1 MSIANILS
9 MAGGLGLFLF
19 GIRTMGDG
27 LENAAGAKLKRML
40 EVLTG
45 NRFLAVLVGFVVTA
59 IIQSSTATTVMVVG
73 FVNAGM
79 MTLAQ
84 AVGVIMGANIGTTV
98 TSLLIALNFSS
109 VAAAS
114 VLVGVILMLASKKT
128 LVKNLGSIFTGFGL
142 LFLGIDLMSDSM
154 APLRESAGFMNFIVA
169 VSDSPLRPLFGILLG
184 IVMTAVLQSSSA
196 SVGVLQTLAM
206 QGLVPL
212 KFSVFVLFG
221 QNIGTCLT
229 ALFSTVGAKKNSK
242 RAAVIHLLF
251 NLLGTGMFILIA
263 LLTPYIEWIEK
274 ISSDPMAQIAI
285 SHIVFNVVS
294 TIVLFPFAKLLVKLS
309 CLIVPGKDDS
319 ESEMHCRF
327 IDDRLLNTPPFAVMQ
342 VGKEVA
348 RMAKL
353 ARDNFETSAYALIN
367 RSDKD
372 LDKVMEKE
380 EVINY
385 LNHHI
390 TSYLVKLNALDITD
404 SDSDYIARVFHAIND
419 IERVGDHATNLAEA
433 AERNIGDGLT
443 FSDAARDEL
452 NQLCGSV
459 ITLLDR
465 SIEAFDRQSLGD
477 GEAKEL
483 SDLEEHI
490 DDLTLTCQ
498 DAHIFRLNRN
508 ECNTEAGMLYLNTIT
523 DFERVGDH
531 AINIAFLA
539 RSNNFKNT
547 LAFCRGMMYNI
558 NRTFV
563 RTKIQHS
570 ERTEQYGRQTE
581 SA

>member
-1 MSIANILS
+1 MSVANILS

-79 MTLAQ
+79 MSLAQ

-109 VAAAS
+109 VAAAA

-128 LVKNLGSIFTGFGL
+128 VVKNLGAIFTGFGL
-142 LFLGIDLMSDSM
+142 LFLGIDMMSDSM
-154 APLRESAGFMNFIVA
+154 APLRDSAGFMNFIVT
-169 VSDSPLRPLFGILLG
+169 VSESPLRPLFGIILG

-251 NLLGTGMFILIA
+251 NLIGTGIFILIA
-263 LLTPYIEWIEK
+263 LLTPYVEWIEK
-274 ISSDPMAQIAI
+274 LSPDPMAQIAI
-285 SHIVFNVVS
+285 SHIVFNIVS
-294 TIVLFPFAKLLVKLS
+294 TVVMFPFAKVLVKLS
-309 CLIVPGKDDS
+309 CLLVPGKDDS
-319 ESEMHCRF
+319 ESEMHCKF

-342 VGKEVA
+342 VSKEVA

-353 ARDNFETSAYALIN
+353 ARDNFETSAHARIN

-372 LDKVMEKE
+372 LDKVMENE
-380 EVINY
+380 EIINY

-419 IERVGDHATNLAEA
+419 IERVGDHAINLAEA
-433 AERNIGDGLT
+433 AQHNIGEGLK
-443 FSDAARDEL
+443 FSDPAREEL

-459 ITLLDR
+459 VTLLER
-465 SIEAFDRQSLGD
+465 SMAAFDNQSLSD
-477 GEAKEL
+477 NEAKEL

-490 DDLTLTCQ
+490 DDLTLECQ
-498 DAHIFRLNRN
+498 DSHIFRLNRK
-508 ECNTEAGMLYLNTIT
+508 ECNTEAGILYLNTIT

-539 RSNNFKNT
+539 RSK
-547 LAFCRGMMYNI
+547 
-558 NRTFV
+558 
-563 RTKIQHS
+563 
-570 ERTEQYGRQTE
+570 
-581 SA
+581 

>member
-1 MSIANILS
+1 MSVANILS

-79 MTLAQ
+79 MSLAQ

-109 VAAAS
+109 VAAAA

-128 LVKNLGSIFTGFGL
+128 VVKNLGAIFTGFGL
-142 LFLGIDLMSDSM
+142 LFLGIDMMSDSM
-154 APLRESAGFMNFIVA
+154 APLRDSAGFMNFIVT
-169 VSDSPLRPLFGILLG
+169 VSESPLRPLFGIILG

-251 NLLGTGMFILIA
+251 NLIGTGIFILIA
-263 LLTPYIEWIEK
+263 LLTPYVEWIEK
-274 ISSDPMAQIAI
+274 LSPDPMAQIAI
-285 SHIVFNVVS
+285 SHIVFNIVS
-294 TIVLFPFAKLLVKLS
+294 TVVMFPFAKALVKLS
-309 CLIVPGKDDS
+309 CLLVPGKDDS
-319 ESEMHCRF
+319 ESEMHCKF

-342 VGKEVA
+342 VSKEVA

-353 ARDNFETSAYALIN
+353 ARDNFETSAHALIN
-367 RSDKD
+367 RSNKD
-372 LDKVMEKE
+372 LDKVMENE
-380 EVINY
+380 EIINY

-419 IERVGDHATNLAEA
+419 IERVGDHAINLAEA
-433 AERNIGDGLT
+433 AQHNIGEGLK
-443 FSDAARDEL
+443 FSDPAREEL

-459 ITLLDR
+459 VTLLER
-465 SIEAFDRQSLGD
+465 SMAAFDNQSLSD
-477 GEAKEL
+477 NEAKEL

-490 DDLTLTCQ
+490 DDLTLECQ
-498 DAHIFRLNRN
+498 DSHIFRLNRK

-539 RSNNFKNT
+539 RSK
-547 LAFCRGMMYNI
+547 
-558 NRTFV
+558 
-563 RTKIQHS
+563 
-570 ERTEQYGRQTE
+570 
-581 SA
+581 

>member
-1 MSIANILS
+1 MSVANILS

-79 MTLAQ
+79 MSIAQ

-109 VAAAS
+109 VAAAA

-128 LVKNLGSIFTGFGL
+128 VVKNLGAIFTGFGL
-142 LFLGIDLMSDSM
+142 LFLGIDMMSDSM
-154 APLRESAGFMNFIVA
+154 APLRESVGFMNFIVT
-169 VSDSPLRPLFGILLG
+169 VSESPLRPLFGIILG

-206 QGLVPL
+206 QGLMPL

-251 NLLGTGMFILIA
+251 NLIGTGIFILIA
-263 LLTPYIEWIEK
+263 LLTPYVEWIEK
-274 ISSDPMAQIAI
+274 LSPDPMAQIAI
-285 SHIVFNVVS
+285 SHIVFNIVS
-294 TIVLFPFAKLLVKLS
+294 TVIMFPFANVLVKLS
-309 CLIVPGKDDS
+309 CLLVPGKDDS
-319 ESEMHCRF
+319 ESEMHCKF

-353 ARDNFETSAYALIN
+353 ARDNFETSAHALIN

-372 LDKVMEKE
+372 LDKVMENE
-380 EVINY
+380 EIINY

-419 IERVGDHATNLAEA
+419 IERVGDHAINLAEA
-433 AERNIGDGLT
+433 AQHNIGEGLK
-443 FSDAARDEL
+443 FSDPAREEL

-459 ITLLDR
+459 VTLLER
-465 SIEAFDRQSLGD
+465 SMAAFDNQSLSD
-477 GEAKEL
+477 DEAKEL

-490 DDLTLTCQ
+490 DDLTLECQ
-498 DAHIFRLNRN
+498 DSHIFRLNRK
-508 ECNTEAGMLYLNTIT
+508 ECNTKAGMLYLNTIT

-539 RSNNFKNT
+539 RSK
-547 LAFCRGMMYNI
+547 
-558 NRTFV
+558 
-563 RTKIQHS
+563 
-570 ERTEQYGRQTE
+570 
-581 SA
+581 

>member
-372 LDKVMEKE
+372 LNKVMEKE

-459 ITLLDR
+459 INLLDR
-465 SIEAFDRQSLGD
+465 SIEAFNNQSLGD

-539 RSNNFKNT
+539 RSK
-547 LAFCRGMMYNI
+547 
-558 NRTFV
+558 
-563 RTKIQHS
+563 
-570 ERTEQYGRQTE
+570 
-581 SA
+581 

>member
-1 MSIANILS
+1 MSVANILS

-79 MTLAQ
+79 MSLAQ

-109 VAAAS
+109 VAAAA

-128 LVKNLGSIFTGFGL
+128 VVKNLGAIFTGFGL
-142 LFLGIDLMSDSM
+142 LFLGIDMMSDSM
-154 APLRESAGFMNFIVA
+154 APLRDSAGFMNFIVT
-169 VSDSPLRPLFGILLG
+169 VSESPLRPLFGIILG

-251 NLLGTGMFILIA
+251 NVIGTGIFILIA
-263 LLTPYIEWIEK
+263 LLTPYVEWIEK
-274 ISSDPMAQIAI
+274 LSPDPMAQIAI
-285 SHIVFNVVS
+285 SHIVFNIVS
-294 TIVLFPFAKLLVKLS
+294 TVVMFPFAKVLVKLS
-309 CLIVPGKDDS
+309 CLLVPGKDDS
-319 ESEMHCRF
+319 ESEMHCKF

-342 VGKEVA
+342 VSKEVA

-353 ARDNFETSAYALIN
+353 ARDNFETSAHALIN

-372 LDKVMEKE
+372 LDKVMENE
-380 EVINY
+380 EIINY

-419 IERVGDHATNLAEA
+419 IERVGDHAINLAEA
-433 AERNIGDGLT
+433 AQHNIGEGLK
-443 FSDAARDEL
+443 FSDPAREEL
-452 NQLCGSV
+452 NQLCDSV
-459 ITLLDR
+459 VTLLER
-465 SIEAFDRQSLGD
+465 SMAAFDNQSLSD
-477 GEAKEL
+477 NEAKEL

-490 DDLTLTCQ
+490 DDLTLECQ
-498 DAHIFRLNRN
+498 DSHIFRLNRK

-539 RSNNFKNT
+539 RSK
-547 LAFCRGMMYNI
+547 
-558 NRTFV
+558 
-563 RTKIQHS
+563 
-570 ERTEQYGRQTE
+570 
-581 SA
+581 

>member
-1 MSIANILS
+1 MSVANILS

-79 MTLAQ
+79 MSLAQ

-109 VAAAS
+109 VAAAA

-128 LVKNLGSIFTGFGL
+128 VVKNLGAIFTGFGL
-142 LFLGIDLMSDSM
+142 LFLGIDMMSDSM
-154 APLRESAGFMNFIVA
+154 APLRDSAGFMNFIVT
-169 VSDSPLRPLFGILLG
+169 VSESPLRPLFGIILG

-251 NLLGTGMFILIA
+251 NLIGTGIFILIA
-263 LLTPYIEWIEK
+263 LLTPYVEWIEK
-274 ISSDPMAQIAI
+274 LSPDPMAQIAI
-285 SHIVFNVVS
+285 SHIVFNIVS
-294 TIVLFPFAKLLVKLS
+294 TVIMFPFAKVLVKLS
-309 CLIVPGKDDS
+309 CLLVPGKDDS
-319 ESEMHCRF
+319 ESEMHCKF

-342 VGKEVA
+342 VSKEVA

-353 ARDNFETSAYALIN
+353 ARDNFETSAHALIN

-372 LDKVMEKE
+372 LDKVMENE
-380 EVINY
+380 EIINY

-419 IERVGDHATNLAEA
+419 IERVGDHAINLAEA
-433 AERNIGDGLT
+433 AQHNIGEGLK
-443 FSDAARDEL
+443 FSDPAREEL

-459 ITLLDR
+459 VTLLER
-465 SIEAFDRQSLGD
+465 SMAAFDNQSLSD
-477 GEAKEL
+477 DEAKEL

-490 DDLTLTCQ
+490 DDLTLECQ
-498 DAHIFRLNRN
+498 DSHIFRLNRK

-539 RSNNFKNT
+539 RSK
-547 LAFCRGMMYNI
+547 
-558 NRTFV
+558 
-563 RTKIQHS
+563 
-570 ERTEQYGRQTE
+570 
-581 SA
+581 

>member
-1 MSIANILS
+1 MSVANILS

-79 MTLAQ
+79 MSLAQ

-109 VAAAS
+109 VAAAA

-128 LVKNLGSIFTGFGL
+128 VVKNLGAIFTGFGL
-142 LFLGIDLMSDSM
+142 LFLGIDMMSDSM
-154 APLRESAGFMNFIVA
+154 APLRESAGFMNFIVT
-169 VSDSPLRPLFGILLG
+169 VSESPLRPLFGIILG

-251 NLLGTGMFILIA
+251 NLIGTGIFILIA
-263 LLTPYIEWIEK
+263 LLAPYVEWIEK
-274 ISSDPMAQIAI
+274 LSPDPMAQIAI
-285 SHIVFNVVS
+285 SHIVFNIVS
-294 TIVLFPFAKLLVKLS
+294 TVIMFPFANVLVKLS
-309 CLIVPGKDDS
+309 CLLVPGKDDS
-319 ESEMHCRF
+319 ESEMHCKF

-342 VGKEVA
+342 VSKEVA

-353 ARDNFETSAYALIN
+353 ARDNFETSAHALIN

-372 LDKVMEKE
+372 LDKVMENE

-419 IERVGDHATNLAEA
+419 IERVGDHAINLAEA
-433 AERNIGDGLT
+433 AQHNIGEGLK
-443 FSDAARDEL
+443 FSDPAREEL

-459 ITLLDR
+459 VTLLER
-465 SIEAFDRQSLGD
+465 SMAAFDNQSLSD
-477 GEAKEL
+477 NEAKEL

-490 DDLTLTCQ
+490 DDLTLECQ
-498 DAHIFRLNRN
+498 DSHIFRLNRK
-508 ECNTEAGMLYLNTIT
+508 ECNTEAGMLYLYTIT

-539 RSNNFKNT
+539 RSK
-547 LAFCRGMMYNI
+547 
-558 NRTFV
+558 
-563 RTKIQHS
+563 
-570 ERTEQYGRQTE
+570 
-581 SA
+581 

>member
-1 MSIANILS
+1 MSVANILS

-79 MTLAQ
+79 MSLAQ

-114 VLVGVILMLASKKT
+114 ALVGVILMLASKKT
-128 LVKNLGSIFTGFGL
+128 VVKNLGAIFTGFGL
-142 LFLGIDLMSDSM
+142 LFLGIDMMSDSM
-154 APLRESAGFMNFIVA
+154 APLRESAGFMNFIVT
-169 VSDSPLRPLFGILLG
+169 VSESPLRPLFGIILG

-251 NLLGTGMFILIA
+251 NLIGTGIFIIIA
-263 LLTPYIEWIEK
+263 LLTPYVEWIEK
-274 ISSDPMAQIAI
+274 LSPDPMAQIAI
-285 SHIVFNVVS
+285 SHIVFNIVS
-294 TIVLFPFAKLLVKLS
+294 TVIMFPFAKVLVKLS
-309 CLIVPGKDDS
+309 CLLVPGKDDS
-319 ESEMHCRF
+319 ESEMHCKF

-342 VGKEVA
+342 VSKEVA

-353 ARDNFETSAYALIN
+353 ARDNFETSAHALIN

-372 LDKVMEKE
+372 LDKVMENE
-380 EVINY
+380 EIINY

-419 IERVGDHATNLAEA
+419 IERVGDHAINLAEA
-433 AERNIGDGLT
+433 AQHNIGEGLK
-443 FSDAARDEL
+443 FSDPAREEL

-459 ITLLDR
+459 VTLLER
-465 SIEAFDRQSLGD
+465 SMAAFDNQSLSD
-477 GEAKEL
+477 NEAKEL

-490 DDLTLTCQ
+490 DDLTLECQ
-498 DAHIFRLNRN
+498 DSHIFRLNRK

-539 RSNNFKNT
+539 RSK
-547 LAFCRGMMYNI
+547 
-558 NRTFV
+558 
-563 RTKIQHS
+563 
-570 ERTEQYGRQTE
+570 
-581 SA
+581 

>member
-1 MSIANILS
+1 MSVANILS

-79 MTLAQ
+79 MSLAQ

-128 LVKNLGSIFTGFGL
+128 VVKNLGAIFTGFGL
-142 LFLGIDLMSDSM
+142 LFLGIDMMSDSM
-154 APLRESAGFMNFIVA
+154 APLRESAGFMNFIVT
-169 VSDSPLRPLFGILLG
+169 VSESPLRPLFGILLG

-251 NLLGTGMFILIA
+251 NLIGTGIFIIIA
-263 LLTPYIEWIEK
+263 LLTPYVEWIEK
-274 ISSDPMAQIAI
+274 LSPDPMAQIAI

-294 TIVLFPFAKLLVKLS
+294 TVVMFPFAKLLVKLS
-309 CLIVPGKDDS
+309 CLLVPGKDDS
-319 ESEMHCRF
+319 ESEMHCKF

-342 VGKEVA
+342 VSKEVA

-353 ARDNFETSAYALIN
+353 ARDNFETSARALIN
-367 RSDKD
+367 RTDKD
-372 LDKVMEKE
+372 LDKVMENE

-404 SDSDYIARVFHAIND
+404 GDSDYIARVFHAIND
-419 IERVGDHATNLAEA
+419 IERVGDHAINLAEA
-433 AERNIGDGLT
+433 AQHNIGDGLK
-443 FSDAARDEL
+443 FSDPARDEL
-452 NQLCGSV
+452 NQLCDSV
-459 ITLLDR
+459 VSLLER
-465 SIEAFDRQSLGD
+465 SMAAFDNQSLSD

-490 DDLTLTCQ
+490 DDLTIECQ
-498 DAHIFRLNRN
+498 DSHIFRLNRK

-539 RSNNFKNT
+539 RSK
-547 LAFCRGMMYNI
+547 
-558 NRTFV
+558 
-563 RTKIQHS
+563 
-570 ERTEQYGRQTE
+570 
-581 SA
+581 

>member
-294 TIVLFPFAKLLVKLS
+294 TVILFPFAKLLVKLS

-459 ITLLDR
+459 INLLDR
-465 SIEAFDRQSLGD
+465 SIEAFNNQLLGD

-539 RSNNFKNT
+539 RSK
-547 LAFCRGMMYNI
+547 
-558 NRTFV
+558 
-563 RTKIQHS
+563 
-570 ERTEQYGRQTE
+570 
-581 SA
+581 

>member
-1 MSIANILS
+1 MSVANILS

-27 LENAAGAKLKRML
+27 LENAAGAKLKKML

-79 MTLAQ
+79 MSLAQ

-109 VAAAS
+109 VAAAA

-128 LVKNLGSIFTGFGL
+128 VVKNLGAIFTGFGL
-142 LFLGIDLMSDSM
+142 LFLGIDMMSDSM
-154 APLRESAGFMNFIVA
+154 APLRDSAGFMNFIVT
-169 VSDSPLRPLFGILLG
+169 VSESPLRPLFGIILG

-251 NLLGTGMFILIA
+251 NVIGTGIFILIA
-263 LLTPYIEWIEK
+263 LLTPYVEWIEK
-274 ISSDPMAQIAI
+274 LSPDPMAQIAI
-285 SHIVFNVVS
+285 SHIVFNIVS
-294 TIVLFPFAKLLVKLS
+294 TVVMFPFAKVLVKLS
-309 CLIVPGKDDS
+309 CLLVPGKDDS
-319 ESEMHCRF
+319 ESEMHCKF

-342 VGKEVA
+342 VSKEVA

-353 ARDNFETSAYALIN
+353 ARDNFETSAHALIN

-372 LDKVMEKE
+372 LDKVMENE
-380 EVINY
+380 EIINY

-419 IERVGDHATNLAEA
+419 IERVGDHAINLAEA
-433 AERNIGDGLT
+433 AQHNIGEGLK
-443 FSDAARDEL
+443 FSDPAREEL

-459 ITLLDR
+459 VTLLER
-465 SIEAFDRQSLGD
+465 SMAAFDNQSLSD
-477 GEAKEL
+477 NEAKEL

-490 DDLTLTCQ
+490 DDLTLECQ
-498 DAHIFRLNRN
+498 DSHIFRLNRK

-539 RSNNFKNT
+539 RSK
-547 LAFCRGMMYNI
+547 
-558 NRTFV
+558 
-563 RTKIQHS
+563 
-570 ERTEQYGRQTE
+570 
-581 SA
+581 

>member
-1 MSIANILS
+1 MSVANILS

-79 MTLAQ
+79 MSLAQ

-109 VAAAS
+109 VAAAA

-128 LVKNLGSIFTGFGL
+128 VVKNLGAIFTGFGL
-142 LFLGIDLMSDSM
+142 LFLGIDMMSDSM
-154 APLRESAGFMNFIVA
+154 APLRESAGFMNFIVT
-169 VSDSPLRPLFGILLG
+169 VSESPLRPLFGIILG

-251 NLLGTGMFILIA
+251 NLIGTGIFILIA
-263 LLTPYIEWIEK
+263 LLAPYVEWIEK
-274 ISSDPMAQIAI
+274 LSPDPMAQIAI
-285 SHIVFNVVS
+285 SHIVFNIVS
-294 TIVLFPFAKLLVKLS
+294 TVIMFPFANVLVKLS
-309 CLIVPGKDDS
+309 CLLVPGKDDS
-319 ESEMHCRF
+319 ESEMHCKF

-342 VGKEVA
+342 VSKEVA

-353 ARDNFETSAYALIN
+353 ARDNFETSAHALIN

-372 LDKVMEKE
+372 LDKVMENE
-380 EVINY
+380 EIINY

-419 IERVGDHATNLAEA
+419 IERVGDHAINLAEA
-433 AERNIGDGLT
+433 AQHNIGEGFK
-443 FSDAARDEL
+443 FSDPAREEL

-459 ITLLDR
+459 VTLLER
-465 SIEAFDRQSLGD
+465 SMAAFDNQSLSD
-477 GEAKEL
+477 DEAKEL

-490 DDLTLTCQ
+490 DDLTLECQ
-498 DAHIFRLNRN
+498 DSHIFRLNRK

-539 RSNNFKNT
+539 RSK
-547 LAFCRGMMYNI
+547 
-558 NRTFV
+558 
-563 RTKIQHS
+563 
-570 ERTEQYGRQTE
+570 
-581 SA
+581 

>member
-1 MSIANILS
+1 MSVANILS

-79 MTLAQ
+79 MSLAQ

-109 VAAAS
+109 VAAAA

-128 LVKNLGSIFTGFGL
+128 VVKNLGAIFTGFGL
-142 LFLGIDLMSDSM
+142 LFLGIDMMSDSM
-154 APLRESAGFMNFIVA
+154 APLRESAGFMNFIVT
-169 VSDSPLRPLFGILLG
+169 VSESPLRPLFGIILG

-251 NLLGTGMFILIA
+251 NLIGTGIFILIA
-263 LLTPYIEWIEK
+263 LLTPYVEWIEK
-274 ISSDPMAQIAI
+274 LSPDPMAQIAI
-285 SHIVFNVVS
+285 SHIVFNIVS
-294 TIVLFPFAKLLVKLS
+294 TVIMFPFAKALVKLS
-309 CLIVPGKDDS
+309 CLLVPGKDDS
-319 ESEMHCRF
+319 ESEMHCKF

-342 VGKEVA
+342 VSKEVA

-353 ARDNFETSAYALIN
+353 ARDNFETSAHALIN
-367 RSDKD
+367 RSNKD
-372 LDKVMEKE
+372 LDKVMENE
-380 EVINY
+380 EIINY

-419 IERVGDHATNLAEA
+419 IERVGDHAINLAEA
-433 AERNIGDGLT
+433 AQHNIGEGLK
-443 FSDAARDEL
+443 FSDPAREEL

-459 ITLLDR
+459 VTLLER
-465 SIEAFDRQSLGD
+465 SMAAFDNQSLSD
-477 GEAKEL
+477 NEAKEL

-490 DDLTLTCQ
+490 DDLTLECQ
-498 DAHIFRLNRN
+498 DSHIFRLNRK

-539 RSNNFKNT
+539 RSK
-547 LAFCRGMMYNI
+547 
-558 NRTFV
+558 
-563 RTKIQHS
+563 
-570 ERTEQYGRQTE
+570 
-581 SA
+581 

>member
-1 MSIANILS
+1 MSVANILS

-79 MTLAQ
+79 MSLAQ

-114 VLVGVILMLASKKT
+114 VLVGVIFMLASKKT
-128 LVKNLGSIFTGFGL
+128 VVKNLGAIFTGFGL
-142 LFLGIDLMSDSM
+142 LFLGIDMMSDSM
-154 APLRESAGFMNFIVA
+154 APLRESAGFMNFIVT
-169 VSDSPLRPLFGILLG
+169 VSESPLRPLFGIILG
-184 IVMTAVLQSSSA
+184 LVMTAVLQSSSA
-196 SVGVLQTLAM
+196 SVGVLQTLAL

-212 KFSVFVLFG
+212 KFSIFVLFG

-229 ALFSTVGAKKNSK
+229 ALVSTVGAKKNSK

-251 NLLGTGMFILIA
+251 NVIGTVIFIFIAMF
-263 LLTPYIEWIEK
+263 TPYVSWIEK
-274 ISSDPMAQIAI
+274 LSDDPMAQIAI

-294 TIVLFPFAKLLVKLS
+294 TLIMFPFANGLVKLS

-319 ESEMHCRF
+319 ESEMHCKF

-342 VGKEVA
+342 VGNEVA

-353 ARDNFETSAYALIN
+353 ARYNFETSAHALIN
-367 RSDKD
+367 RSEKN
-372 LDKVMEKE
+372 LDKVLENE
-380 EVINY
+380 EIINY
-385 LNHHI
+385 LNHNI

-404 SDSDYIARVFHAIND
+404 GDSDYIARVFHAIND
-419 IERVGDHATNLAEA
+419 IERVGDHAINLAEA
-433 AERNIGDGLT
+433 AQHNIGDGLK
-443 FSDAARDEL
+443 FSDSAKEEL
-452 NQLCGSV
+452 NRLCDSV
-459 ITLLDR
+459 VSLLER
-465 SIEAFDRQSLGD
+465 SIEAFDNQSLSD
-477 GEAKEL
+477 EEAKEL
-483 SDLEEHI
+483 SELEEHI
-490 DDLTLTCQ
+490 DDLTLECQ
-498 DAHIFRLNRN
+498 DSHIFRLNRK

-539 RSNNFKNT
+539 RSK
-547 LAFCRGMMYNI
+547 
-558 NRTFV
+558 
-563 RTKIQHS
+563 
-570 ERTEQYGRQTE
+570 
-581 SA
+581 

>member
-114 VLVGVILMLASKKT
+114 VLVGVILMLASKNT

-294 TIVLFPFAKLLVKLS
+294 TVVLFPFAKLLVKLS

-372 LDKVMEKE
+372 LNKVMEKE

-459 ITLLDR
+459 VTLLER
-465 SIEAFDRQSLGD
+465 SMAAFDNQSLSD
-477 GEAKEL
+477 DEAKEL

-490 DDLTLTCQ
+490 DDLTLECQ
-498 DAHIFRLNRN
+498 DSHIFRLNRN

-539 RSNNFKNT
+539 RSK
-547 LAFCRGMMYNI
+547 
-558 NRTFV
+558 
-563 RTKIQHS
+563 
-570 ERTEQYGRQTE
+570 
-581 SA
+581 

>member
-294 TIVLFPFAKLLVKLS
+294 TVVLFPFAKLLVKLS

-353 ARDNFETSAYALIN
+353 ARDNFETSAYSLIN

-404 SDSDYIARVFHAIND
+404 SDSDYIARIFHAIND

-465 SIEAFDRQSLGD
+465 SIEAFNNQSLGD

-539 RSNNFKNT
+539 RSK
-547 LAFCRGMMYNI
+547 
-558 NRTFV
+558 
-563 RTKIQHS
+563 
-570 ERTEQYGRQTE
+570 
-581 SA
+581 

>member
-1 MSIANILS
+1 MSVANILS

-79 MTLAQ
+79 MSLAQ

-128 LVKNLGSIFTGFGL
+128 VVKNLGAIFTGFGL
-142 LFLGIDLMSDSM
+142 LFLGIDMMSDSM
-154 APLRESAGFMNFIVA
+154 APLRDSAGFMNFIVT
-169 VSDSPLRPLFGILLG
+169 VSESPLRPLFGIILG

-251 NLLGTGMFILIA
+251 NLIGTGIFILIA
-263 LLTPYIEWIEK
+263 LLTPYVEWIEK
-274 ISSDPMAQIAI
+274 LSPDPMAQIAI
-285 SHIVFNVVS
+285 SHIVFNIVS
-294 TIVLFPFAKLLVKLS
+294 TVVMFPFAKALVKLS
-309 CLIVPGKDDS
+309 CLLVPGKDDS
-319 ESEMHCRF
+319 ESEMHCKF

-342 VGKEVA
+342 VSKEVA

-353 ARDNFETSAYALIN
+353 ARDNFETSAHALIN

-372 LDKVMEKE
+372 LDKVMENE

-419 IERVGDHATNLAEA
+419 IERVGDHAINLAEA
-433 AERNIGDGLT
+433 AQHNIGEGLK
-443 FSDAARDEL
+443 FSDPAREEL

-459 ITLLDR
+459 VTLLER
-465 SIEAFDRQSLGD
+465 SMAAFDNQSLSD
-477 GEAKEL
+477 NEAKEL

-490 DDLTLTCQ
+490 DDLTLECQ
-498 DAHIFRLNRN
+498 DSHIFRLNRN

-539 RSNNFKNT
+539 RSK
-547 LAFCRGMMYNI
+547 
-558 NRTFV
+558 
-563 RTKIQHS
+563 
-570 ERTEQYGRQTE
+570 
-581 SA
+581 

>member
-1 MSIANILS
+1 MSVANILS

-79 MTLAQ
+79 MSLAQ

-109 VAAAS
+109 VAAAA

-128 LVKNLGSIFTGFGL
+128 VVKNLGAIFTGFGL
-142 LFLGIDLMSDSM
+142 LFLGIDMMSDSM
-154 APLRESAGFMNFIVA
+154 APLRESAGFMNFIVT
-169 VSDSPLRPLFGILLG
+169 VSESPLRPLFGIILG

-251 NLLGTGMFILIA
+251 NLIGTGIFILIA
-263 LLTPYIEWIEK
+263 LLAPYVEWIEK
-274 ISSDPMAQIAI
+274 LSPDPMAQIAI
-285 SHIVFNVVS
+285 SHIVFNIVS
-294 TIVLFPFAKLLVKLS
+294 TVVMFPFANILVKLS
-309 CLIVPGKDDS
+309 CLLVPGKDDS
-319 ESEMHCRF
+319 ESEMHCKF

-342 VGKEVA
+342 VSKEVA

-353 ARDNFETSAYALIN
+353 ARDNFETSAHALIN

-372 LDKVMEKE
+372 LDKVMENE
-380 EVINY
+380 EIINY

-419 IERVGDHATNLAEA
+419 IERVGDHAINLAEA
-433 AERNIGDGLT
+433 AQHNIGEGLK
-443 FSDAARDEL
+443 FSDPAREEL

-459 ITLLDR
+459 VTLLER
-465 SIEAFDRQSLGD
+465 SMAAFDNQSLSNN
-477 GEAKEL
+477 EAKEL

-490 DDLTLTCQ
+490 DDLTLECQ
-498 DAHIFRLNRN
+498 DSHIFRLNRK

-539 RSNNFKNT
+539 RSK
-547 LAFCRGMMYNI
+547 
-558 NRTFV
+558 
-563 RTKIQHS
+563 
-570 ERTEQYGRQTE
+570 
-581 SA
+581 

>member
-1 MSIANILS
+1 MSVANILS
-9 MAGGLGLFLF
+9 MAGGLGMFLF

-79 MTLAQ
+79 MSLAQ

-109 VAAAS
+109 VAAAA

-128 LVKNLGSIFTGFGL
+128 VVKNLGAIFTGFGL
-142 LFLGIDLMSDSM
+142 LFLGIDMMSDSM
-154 APLRESAGFMNFIVA
+154 APLRDSAGFMNFIVT
-169 VSDSPLRPLFGILLG
+169 VSESPLRPLFGIILG

-251 NLLGTGMFILIA
+251 NLIGTGIFILIA
-263 LLTPYIEWIEK
+263 LLTPYVEWIEK
-274 ISSDPMAQIAI
+274 LSPDPMAQIAI
-285 SHIVFNVVS
+285 SHIVFNIVS
-294 TIVLFPFAKLLVKLS
+294 TVVMFPFAKVLVKLS
-309 CLIVPGKDDS
+309 CLLVPGKDDS
-319 ESEMHCRF
+319 ESEMHCKF

-342 VGKEVA
+342 VSKEVA

-353 ARDNFETSAYALIN
+353 ARDNFETSAHALIN

-372 LDKVMEKE
+372 LDKVMENE
-380 EVINY
+380 EIINY

-419 IERVGDHATNLAEA
+419 IERVGDHAINLAEA
-433 AERNIGDGLT
+433 AQHNIGEGLK
-443 FSDAARDEL
+443 FSDPAREEL

-459 ITLLDR
+459 VTLLER
-465 SIEAFDRQSLGD
+465 SMAAFDNQSLSNN
-477 GEAKEL
+477 EAKEL

-490 DDLTLTCQ
+490 DDLTLECQ
-498 DAHIFRLNRN
+498 DSHIFRLNRK

-539 RSNNFKNT
+539 RSK
-547 LAFCRGMMYNI
+547 
-558 NRTFV
+558 
-563 RTKIQHS
+563 
-570 ERTEQYGRQTE
+570 
-581 SA
+581 

>member
-294 TIVLFPFAKLLVKLS
+294 TVVLFPFAKLLVKLS

-372 LDKVMEKE
+372 LNKVMEKE

-452 NQLCGSV
+452 NQLCSSV

-465 SIEAFDRQSLGD
+465 SIEAFNNQSLGD

-539 RSNNFKNT
+539 RSK
-547 LAFCRGMMYNI
+547 
-558 NRTFV
+558 
-563 RTKIQHS
+563 
-570 ERTEQYGRQTE
+570 
-581 SA
+581 

>member
-1 MSIANILS
+1 MSVANILS

-79 MTLAQ
+79 MSLAQ

-109 VAAAS
+109 VAAAA

-128 LVKNLGSIFTGFGL
+128 VVKNLGAIFTGFGL
-142 LFLGIDLMSDSM
+142 LFLGIDMMSDSM
-154 APLRESAGFMNFIVA
+154 APLRESAGFMNFIVT
-169 VSDSPLRPLFGILLG
+169 VSESPLRPLFGIILG

-251 NLLGTGMFILIA
+251 NLIGTGIFILIA
-263 LLTPYIEWIEK
+263 LLTPYVEWIEK
-274 ISSDPMAQIAI
+274 LSPDPMAQIAI
-285 SHIVFNVVS
+285 SHIVFNIVS
-294 TIVLFPFAKLLVKLS
+294 TVVMFPFAKALVKLS
-309 CLIVPGKDDS
+309 CLLVPGKDDS
-319 ESEMHCRF
+319 ESEMHCKF

-342 VGKEVA
+342 VSKEVA

-353 ARDNFETSAYALIN
+353 ARDNFETSAHALIN

-372 LDKVMEKE
+372 LDKVMENE
-380 EVINY
+380 EIINY

-419 IERVGDHATNLAEA
+419 TERVGDHAINLAEA
-433 AERNIGDGLT
+433 AQHNIGEGLK
-443 FSDAARDEL
+443 FSDPAREEL

-459 ITLLDR
+459 VTLLER
-465 SIEAFDRQSLGD
+465 SMAAFDNQSLSD
-477 GEAKEL
+477 DEAKEL

-490 DDLTLTCQ
+490 DDLTLECQ
-498 DAHIFRLNRN
+498 DSHIFRLNRK

-539 RSNNFKNT
+539 RSK
-547 LAFCRGMMYNI
+547 
-558 NRTFV
+558 
-563 RTKIQHS
+563 
-570 ERTEQYGRQTE
+570 
-581 SA
+581 

>member
-1 MSIANILS
+1 MSVANILS

-79 MTLAQ
+79 MSLAQ

-128 LVKNLGSIFTGFGL
+128 VVKNLGAIFAGFGL
-142 LFLGIDLMSDSM
+142 LFLGIDMMSNSM
-154 APLRESAGFMNFIVA
+154 APLRDSAGFMNFIVT
-169 VSDSPLRPLFGILLG
+169 VSESPLRPLFGIILG

-251 NLLGTGMFILIA
+251 NLIGTGIFILIA
-263 LLTPYIEWIEK
+263 LLTPYVEWIEK
-274 ISSDPMAQIAI
+274 LSPDPMAQIAI
-285 SHIVFNVVS
+285 SHIVFNIVS
-294 TIVLFPFAKLLVKLS
+294 TVVMFPFAKALVKLS
-309 CLIVPGKDDS
+309 CLLVPGKDDS
-319 ESEMHCRF
+319 ESEMHCKF

-342 VGKEVA
+342 VSKEVA

-353 ARDNFETSAYALIN
+353 ARDNFETSAHALIN

-372 LDKVMEKE
+372 LDKVMENE
-380 EVINY
+380 EIINY

-419 IERVGDHATNLAEA
+419 IERVGDHAINLAEA
-433 AERNIGDGLT
+433 AQHNIGEGLK
-443 FSDAARDEL
+443 FSDPAREEL
-452 NQLCGSV
+452 NQLCSSV
-459 ITLLDR
+459 VTLLER
-465 SIEAFDRQSLGD
+465 SMAAFDNQSLSD
-477 GEAKEL
+477 NEAKEL

-490 DDLTLTCQ
+490 DDLTLECQ
-498 DAHIFRLNRN
+498 DSHIFRLNRK

-539 RSNNFKNT
+539 RSK
-547 LAFCRGMMYNI
+547 
-558 NRTFV
+558 
-563 RTKIQHS
+563 
-570 ERTEQYGRQTE
+570 
-581 SA
+581 

>member
-1 MSIANILS
+1 MSVANILS

-79 MTLAQ
+79 MSLAQ

-109 VAAAS
+109 VAAAA

-128 LVKNLGSIFTGFGL
+128 VVKNLGAIFTGFGL
-142 LFLGIDLMSDSM
+142 LFLGIDMMSDSM
-154 APLRESAGFMNFIVA
+154 APLRESAGFMNFIVT
-169 VSDSPLRPLFGILLG
+169 VSESPLRPLFGIILG

-251 NLLGTGMFILIA
+251 NLIGTGIFILIA
-263 LLTPYIEWIEK
+263 LLTPYVEWIEK
-274 ISSDPMAQIAI
+274 LSPDPMAQIAI
-285 SHIVFNVVS
+285 SHIVFNIVS
-294 TIVLFPFAKLLVKLS
+294 TVIMFPFANVLVKLS
-309 CLIVPGKDDS
+309 CLLVPGKDDS
-319 ESEMHCRF
+319 ESEMHCKF

-342 VGKEVA
+342 VSKEVA

-353 ARDNFETSAYALIN
+353 ARENFETSAHALIN
-367 RSDKD
+367 RSNKD
-372 LDKVMEKE
+372 LDKVMENE
-380 EVINY
+380 DVINY

-419 IERVGDHATNLAEA
+419 IERVGDHAINLAEA
-433 AERNIGDGLT
+433 AQHNIGEGLK
-443 FSDAARDEL
+443 FSDPAREEL

-459 ITLLDR
+459 VTLLER
-465 SIEAFDRQSLGD
+465 SMAAFDNQSLSD
-477 GEAKEL
+477 NEAKEL

-490 DDLTLTCQ
+490 DDLTLECQ
-498 DAHIFRLNRN
+498 DSHIFRLNRK

-531 AINIAFLA
+531 AINIAFLQDQ
-539 RSNNFKNT
+539 NNFQNT
-547 LAFCRGMMYNI
+547 LAFCRGMM
-558 NRTFV
+558 
-563 RTKIQHS
+563 
-570 ERTEQYGRQTE
+570 
-581 SA
+581 

>member
-154 APLRESAGFMNFIVA
+154 APLRESAGFMNFIVT
-169 VSDSPLRPLFGILLG
+169 VSESPLRPLFGIILG

-251 NLLGTGMFILIA
+251 NLIGTGIFILIA
-263 LLTPYIEWIEK
+263 LLTPYVEWIEK
-274 ISSDPMAQIAI
+274 LSPDPMAQIAI
-285 SHIVFNVVS
+285 SHIVFNIVS
-294 TIVLFPFAKLLVKLS
+294 TVVMFPFAKALVKLS
-309 CLIVPGKDDS
+309 CLLVPGKDDS
-319 ESEMHCRF
+319 ESEMHCKF

-342 VGKEVA
+342 VSKEVA

-353 ARDNFETSAYALIN
+353 ARDNFETSAHALIN

-372 LDKVMEKE
+372 LDKVMENE
-380 EVINY
+380 EIINY

-419 IERVGDHATNLAEA
+419 IERVGDHAINLAEA
-433 AERNIGDGLT
+433 AQHNIGEGLK
-443 FSDAARDEL
+443 FSDPAREEL

-459 ITLLDR
+459 VTLLER
-465 SIEAFDRQSLGD
+465 SMAAFDNQSLSD
-477 GEAKEL
+477 NEAKEL

-490 DDLTLTCQ
+490 DDLTLECQ
-498 DAHIFRLNRN
+498 DSHIFRLNRK

-539 RSNNFKNT
+539 RSK
-547 LAFCRGMMYNI
+547 
-558 NRTFV
+558 
-563 RTKIQHS
+563 
-570 ERTEQYGRQTE
+570 
-581 SA
+581 

>member
-1 MSIANILS
+1 MSVANILS

-79 MTLAQ
+79 MSLAQ

-109 VAAAS
+109 VAAAA

-128 LVKNLGSIFTGFGL
+128 VVKNLGAIFTGFGL
-142 LFLGIDLMSDSM
+142 LFLGIDMMSDSM
-154 APLRESAGFMNFIVA
+154 APLRESAGFMNFIVT
-169 VSDSPLRPLFGILLG
+169 VSESPLRPLFGIILG

-251 NLLGTGMFILIA
+251 NLIGTGIFILIA
-263 LLTPYIEWIEK
+263 LLTPYVEWIEK
-274 ISSDPMAQIAI
+274 LSPDPMAQIAI
-285 SHIVFNVVS
+285 SHIVFNIVS
-294 TIVLFPFAKLLVKLS
+294 TVVMFPFAKALVKLS
-309 CLIVPGKDDS
+309 CLLVPGKDDS
-319 ESEMHCRF
+319 ESEMHCKF

-342 VGKEVA
+342 VSKEVA

-353 ARDNFETSAYALIN
+353 ARDNFETSAHALIN

-372 LDKVMEKE
+372 LDKVMENE
-380 EVINY
+380 EIINY

-419 IERVGDHATNLAEA
+419 IERVGDHAINLAEA
-433 AERNIGDGLT
+433 AQHNIGEGLK
-443 FSDAARDEL
+443 FSDPAREEL
-452 NQLCGSV
+452 NQLCGSAV
-459 ITLLDR
+459 TLLER
-465 SIEAFDRQSLGD
+465 SMAAFDNQSLSD
-477 GEAKEL
+477 NEAKEL

-490 DDLTLTCQ
+490 DDLTLECQ
-498 DAHIFRLNRN
+498 DSHIFRLNRK

-539 RSNNFKNT
+539 RSK
-547 LAFCRGMMYNI
+547 
-558 NRTFV
+558 
-563 RTKIQHS
+563 
-570 ERTEQYGRQTE
+570 
-581 SA
+581 

>member
-1 MSIANILS
+1 MSVANILS

-79 MTLAQ
+79 MSLAQ

-109 VAAAS
+109 VAAAA

-128 LVKNLGSIFTGFGL
+128 VVKNLGAIFTGFGL
-142 LFLGIDLMSDSM
+142 LFIGIDMMSDSM
-154 APLRESAGFMNFIVA
+154 APLRESAGFMNFIVT
-169 VSDSPLRPLFGILLG
+169 VSESPLRPLFGIILG

-251 NLLGTGMFILIA
+251 NLIGTGIFILIA
-263 LLTPYIEWIEK
+263 LLAPYVEWIEK
-274 ISSDPMAQIAI
+274 LSPDPMAQIAI
-285 SHIVFNVVS
+285 SHIVFNIVS
-294 TIVLFPFAKLLVKLS
+294 TVVMFPFAKVLVKLS
-309 CLIVPGKDDS
+309 CLLVPGKDDS
-319 ESEMHCRF
+319 ESEMHCKF

-342 VGKEVA
+342 VSKEVA

-353 ARDNFETSAYALIN
+353 ARDNFETSAHALIN

-372 LDKVMEKE
+372 LDKVMENE
-380 EVINY
+380 DVINY

-419 IERVGDHATNLAEA
+419 IERVGDHAINLAEA
-433 AERNIGDGLT
+433 AQHNIGEGLK
-443 FSDAARDEL
+443 FSDPAREEL

-459 ITLLDR
+459 VTLLER
-465 SIEAFDRQSLGD
+465 SMAAFDNQSLSD
-477 GEAKEL
+477 NEAKEL

-490 DDLTLTCQ
+490 DDLTLECQ
-498 DAHIFRLNRN
+498 DSHIFRLNRK

-539 RSNNFKNT
+539 RSK
-547 LAFCRGMMYNI
+547 
-558 NRTFV
+558 
-563 RTKIQHS
+563 
-570 ERTEQYGRQTE
+570 
-581 SA
+581 

>member
-1 MSIANILS
+1 MSVANILS

-79 MTLAQ
+79 MSLAQ

-128 LVKNLGSIFTGFGL
+128 VVKNLGAIFTGFGL
-142 LFLGIDLMSDSM
+142 LFLGIDMMSDSM
-154 APLRESAGFMNFIVA
+154 APLRESAGFMNFIVT
-169 VSDSPLRPLFGILLG
+169 VSESPLRPLFGIILG

-251 NLLGTGMFILIA
+251 NLIGTGIFILIA
-263 LLTPYIEWIEK
+263 LLTPYVEWIEK
-274 ISSDPMAQIAI
+274 LSPDPMAQIAI
-285 SHIVFNVVS
+285 SHIVFNIVS
-294 TIVLFPFAKLLVKLS
+294 TVVMFPFAKALVKLS
-309 CLIVPGKDDS
+309 CLLVPGKDDS
-319 ESEMHCRF
+319 ESEMHCKF

-342 VGKEVA
+342 VSKEVA

-353 ARDNFETSAYALIN
+353 ARDNFETSAHALIN

-372 LDKVMEKE
+372 LDKVMENE
-380 EVINY
+380 EIINY

-419 IERVGDHATNLAEA
+419 IERVGDHAINLAEA
-433 AERNIGDGLT
+433 AQHNIGEGLK
-443 FSDAARDEL
+443 FSDPAREEL

-459 ITLLDR
+459 VTLLER
-465 SIEAFDRQSLGD
+465 SMATFDNQSLSD
-477 GEAKEL
+477 NEAKEL

-490 DDLTLTCQ
+490 DDLTLECQ
-498 DAHIFRLNRN
+498 DSHIFRLNRK

-539 RSNNFKNT
+539 RSK
-547 LAFCRGMMYNI
+547 
-558 NRTFV
+558 
-563 RTKIQHS
+563 
-570 ERTEQYGRQTE
+570 
-581 SA
+581 

>member
-1 MSIANILS
+1 MSVANILS

-79 MTLAQ
+79 MSLAQ

-109 VAAAS
+109 VAAAA

-128 LVKNLGSIFTGFGL
+128 VVKNLGAIFTGFGL
-142 LFLGIDLMSDSM
+142 LFLGIDMMSDSM
-154 APLRESAGFMNFIVA
+154 APLRESAGFMNFIVT
-169 VSDSPLRPLFGILLG
+169 VSESPLRPLFGIILG

-251 NLLGTGMFILIA
+251 NLIGTGIFILIA
-263 LLTPYIEWIEK
+263 LLTPYVEWIEK
-274 ISSDPMAQIAI
+274 LSPDPMAQIAI
-285 SHIVFNVVS
+285 SHIVFNIVS
-294 TIVLFPFAKLLVKLS
+294 TVVMFPFAKVLVKLS
-309 CLIVPGKDDS
+309 FLLVPGKDDS
-319 ESEMHCRF
+319 ESEMHCKF

-342 VGKEVA
+342 VSKEVA

-353 ARDNFETSAYALIN
+353 ARDNFETSAHALIN
-367 RSDKD
+367 RSNKD
-372 LDKVMEKE
+372 LDKVMENE
-380 EVINY
+380 DVINY

-419 IERVGDHATNLAEA
+419 IERVGDHAINLAEA
-433 AERNIGDGLT
+433 AQHNIGEGLK
-443 FSDAARDEL
+443 FSDPAREEL

-459 ITLLDR
+459 VTLLER
-465 SIEAFDRQSLGD
+465 SMAAFDNQSLSD
-477 GEAKEL
+477 NEAKEL

-490 DDLTLTCQ
+490 DDLTLECQ
-498 DAHIFRLNRN
+498 DSHIFRLNRK

-539 RSNNFKNT
+539 RSK
-547 LAFCRGMMYNI
+547 
-558 NRTFV
+558 
-563 RTKIQHS
+563 
-570 ERTEQYGRQTE
+570 
-581 SA
+581 

>member
-154 APLRESAGFMNFIVA
+154 APLRESAGFMNFIVT
-169 VSDSPLRPLFGILLG
+169 VSESPLRPLFGIILG

-251 NLLGTGMFILIA
+251 NLIGTGIFILIA
-263 LLTPYIEWIEK
+263 LLTPYVEWIEK
-274 ISSDPMAQIAI
+274 LSPDPMAQIAI
-285 SHIVFNVVS
+285 SHIVFNIVS
-294 TIVLFPFAKLLVKLS
+294 TVVMFPFAKVLVKLS
-309 CLIVPGKDDS
+309 CLLVPGKDDS
-319 ESEMHCRF
+319 ESEMHCKF

-342 VGKEVA
+342 VSKEVA

-353 ARDNFETSAYALIN
+353 ARDNFETSAHALIN

-372 LDKVMEKE
+372 LDKVMENE
-380 EVINY
+380 EIINY

-419 IERVGDHATNLAEA
+419 IERVGDHAINLAEA
-433 AERNIGDGLT
+433 AQHNIGEGLK
-443 FSDAARDEL
+443 FSDPAREEL

-459 ITLLDR
+459 VTLLER
-465 SIEAFDRQSLGD
+465 SMAAFDNQSLSD
-477 GEAKEL
+477 NEAKEL

-490 DDLTLTCQ
+490 DDLTLECQ
-498 DAHIFRLNRN
+498 DSHIFRLNRK

-539 RSNNFKNT
+539 RSK
-547 LAFCRGMMYNI
+547 
-558 NRTFV
+558 
-563 RTKIQHS
+563 
-570 ERTEQYGRQTE
+570 
-581 SA
+581 

>member
-1 MSIANILS
+1 MSVANILS

-79 MTLAQ
+79 MSLAQ

-109 VAAAS
+109 VAAAA

-128 LVKNLGSIFTGFGL
+128 VVKNLGAIFTGFGL
-142 LFLGIDLMSDSM
+142 LFLGIDMMSDSM
-154 APLRESAGFMNFIVA
+154 APLRDSAGFMNFIVT
-169 VSDSPLRPLFGILLG
+169 VSESPLRPLFGIILG

-251 NLLGTGMFILIA
+251 NLIGTGIFILIA
-263 LLTPYIEWIEK
+263 LLTPYVEWIEK
-274 ISSDPMAQIAI
+274 LSPDPMAQIAI
-285 SHIVFNVVS
+285 SHIVFNIVS
-294 TIVLFPFAKLLVKLS
+294 TVVMFPFAKALVKLS
-309 CLIVPGKDDS
+309 CLLVPGKDDS
-319 ESEMHCRF
+319 ESEMHCKF

-342 VGKEVA
+342 VSKEVA

-353 ARDNFETSAYALIN
+353 ARDNFETSAHALIN

-372 LDKVMEKE
+372 LDKVMENE
-380 EVINY
+380 EIINY

-419 IERVGDHATNLAEA
+419 IERVGDHAINLAEA
-433 AERNIGDGLT
+433 AQHNIGEGLK
-443 FSDAARDEL
+443 FSDPAREEL

-459 ITLLDR
+459 VTLLER
-465 SIEAFDRQSLGD
+465 SMAVFDNQSLSD
-477 GEAKEL
+477 NEAKEL

-490 DDLTLTCQ
+490 DDLTLECQ
-498 DAHIFRLNRN
+498 DSHIFRLNRK

-539 RSNNFKNT
+539 RSK
-547 LAFCRGMMYNI
+547 
-558 NRTFV
+558 
-563 RTKIQHS
+563 
-570 ERTEQYGRQTE
+570 
-581 SA
+581 

>member
-1 MSIANILS
+1 MSVANILS
-9 MAGGLGLFLF
+9 MAGGLGLCLF

-79 MTLAQ
+79 MSLAQ

-109 VAAAS
+109 VAAAA

-128 LVKNLGSIFTGFGL
+128 VVKNLGAIFTGFGL
-142 LFLGIDLMSDSM
+142 LFLGIDMMSDSM
-154 APLRESAGFMNFIVA
+154 APLRDSAGFMNFIVT
-169 VSDSPLRPLFGILLG
+169 VSESPLRPLFGIILG

-251 NLLGTGMFILIA
+251 NVIGTGIFILIA
-263 LLTPYIEWIEK
+263 LLTPYVEWIEK
-274 ISSDPMAQIAI
+274 LSPDPMAQIAI
-285 SHIVFNVVS
+285 SHIVFNIVS
-294 TIVLFPFAKLLVKLS
+294 TVVMFPFAKVLVKLS
-309 CLIVPGKDDS
+309 CLLVPGKDDS
-319 ESEMHCRF
+319 ESEMHCKF

-342 VGKEVA
+342 VSKEVA

-353 ARDNFETSAYALIN
+353 ARDNFETSAHALIN

-372 LDKVMEKE
+372 LDKVMENE
-380 EVINY
+380 EIINY

-419 IERVGDHATNLAEA
+419 IERVGDHAINLAEA
-433 AERNIGDGLT
+433 AQHNIGEGLK
-443 FSDAARDEL
+443 FSDPAREEL

-459 ITLLDR
+459 VTLLER
-465 SIEAFDRQSLGD
+465 SMAAFDNQSLSD
-477 GEAKEL
+477 NEAKEL

-490 DDLTLTCQ
+490 DDLTLECQ
-498 DAHIFRLNRN
+498 DSHIFRLNRK

-539 RSNNFKNT
+539 RSK
-547 LAFCRGMMYNI
+547 
-558 NRTFV
+558 
-563 RTKIQHS
+563 
-570 ERTEQYGRQTE
+570 
-581 SA
+581 

>member
-294 TIVLFPFAKLLVKLS
+294 TVVLFPFAKLLVKLS

-353 ARDNFETSAYALIN
+353 ARDNFETSAYA
-367 RSDKD
+367 
-372 LDKVMEKE
+372 
-380 EVINY
+380 
-385 LNHHI
+385 
-390 TSYLVKLNALDITD
+390 
-404 SDSDYIARVFHAIND
+404 
-419 IERVGDHATNLAEA
+419 
-433 AERNIGDGLT
+433 
-443 FSDAARDEL
+443 
-452 NQLCGSV
+452 
-459 ITLLDR
+459 
-465 SIEAFDRQSLGD
+465 
-477 GEAKEL
+477 
-483 SDLEEHI
+483 
-490 DDLTLTCQ
+490 
-498 DAHIFRLNRN
+498 
-508 ECNTEAGMLYLNTIT
+508 
-523 DFERVGDH
+523 
-531 AINIAFLA
+531 
-539 RSNNFKNT
+539 
-547 LAFCRGMMYNI
+547 
-558 NRTFV
+558 
-563 RTKIQHS
+563 
-570 ERTEQYGRQTE
+570 
-581 SA
+581 

>member
-1 MSIANILS
+1 MSVANILS

-79 MTLAQ
+79 MSLAQ

-109 VAAAS
+109 VAAAA

-128 LVKNLGSIFTGFGL
+128 VVKNLGAIFTGFGL
-142 LFLGIDLMSDSM
+142 LFLGIDMMSDSM
-154 APLRESAGFMNFIVA
+154 APLRESAGFVNFIVT
-169 VSDSPLRPLFGILLG
+169 VSESPLRPLFGIILG

-251 NLLGTGMFILIA
+251 NLIGTGIFILIA
-263 LLTPYIEWIEK
+263 LLTPYVEWIEK
-274 ISSDPMAQIAI
+274 LSPDPMAQIAI
-285 SHIVFNVVS
+285 SHIVFNIVS
-294 TIVLFPFAKLLVKLS
+294 TVVMFPFAKALVKLS
-309 CLIVPGKDDS
+309 CLLVPGKDDS
-319 ESEMHCRF
+319 ESEMHCKF

-342 VGKEVA
+342 VSKEVA

-353 ARDNFETSAYALIN
+353 ARDNFETSAHALIN

-372 LDKVMEKE
+372 LDKVMENE
-380 EVINY
+380 EIINY

-419 IERVGDHATNLAEA
+419 IERVGDHAINLAEA
-433 AERNIGDGLT
+433 AQHNIGEGLK
-443 FSDAARDEL
+443 FSDPAREEL

-459 ITLLDR
+459 VTLLER
-465 SIEAFDRQSLGD
+465 SMAAFDNQSLSD
-477 GEAKEL
+477 NEAKEL

-490 DDLTLTCQ
+490 DDLTLECQ
-498 DAHIFRLNRN
+498 DSHIFRLNRK

-539 RSNNFKNT
+539 RSK
-547 LAFCRGMMYNI
+547 
-558 NRTFV
+558 
-563 RTKIQHS
+563 
-570 ERTEQYGRQTE
+570 
-581 SA
+581 

>member
-294 TIVLFPFAKLLVKLS
+294 TVVLFPFAKLLVKLS

-477 GEAKEL
+477 SEAKEL

-539 RSNNFKNT
+539 RSK
-547 LAFCRGMMYNI
+547 
-558 NRTFV
+558 
-563 RTKIQHS
+563 
-570 ERTEQYGRQTE
+570 
-581 SA
+581 

>member
-1 MSIANILS
+1 MSVANILS

-79 MTLAQ
+79 MSLAQ

-109 VAAAS
+109 VAAAA

-128 LVKNLGSIFTGFGL
+128 VVKNLGAIFTGFGL
-142 LFLGIDLMSDSM
+142 LFLGIDMMSDSM
-154 APLRESAGFMNFIVA
+154 APLRESAGFMNFIVT
-169 VSDSPLRPLFGILLG
+169 VSESPLRPLFGIILG

-251 NLLGTGMFILIA
+251 NLIGTGIFILIA
-263 LLTPYIEWIEK
+263 LLAPYVEWIEK
-274 ISSDPMAQIAI
+274 LSPDPMAQIAI
-285 SHIVFNVVS
+285 SHIVFNIVS
-294 TIVLFPFAKLLVKLS
+294 TVVMFPFAKVLVKLS
-309 CLIVPGKDDS
+309 CLLVPGKDDS
-319 ESEMHCRF
+319 ESEMHCKF

-342 VGKEVA
+342 VSKEVA

-353 ARDNFETSAYALIN
+353 ARDNFETSAHALIN

-372 LDKVMEKE
+372 LDKVMENE
-380 EVINY
+380 DVINY

-419 IERVGDHATNLAEA
+419 IERVGDHAINLAEA
-433 AERNIGDGLT
+433 AQHNIGEGLK
-443 FSDAARDEL
+443 FSDPAREEL

-459 ITLLDR
+459 VTLLER
-465 SIEAFDRQSLGD
+465 SMAAFDNQSLSD
-477 GEAKEL
+477 NEAKEL

-490 DDLTLTCQ
+490 DDLTLECQ
-498 DAHIFRLNRN
+498 DSHIFRLNRK

-539 RSNNFKNT
+539 RSK
-547 LAFCRGMMYNI
+547 
-558 NRTFV
+558 
-563 RTKIQHS
+563 
-570 ERTEQYGRQTE
+570 
-581 SA
+581 

>member
-1 MSIANILS
+1 MSVANILS

-79 MTLAQ
+79 MSLAQ

-128 LVKNLGSIFTGFGL
+128 VVKNLGAIFTGFGL
-142 LFLGIDLMSDSM
+142 LFLGIDMMSDSM
-154 APLRESAGFMNFIVA
+154 APLRDSAGFMNFIVT
-169 VSDSPLRPLFGILLG
+169 VSESPLRPLFGIILG

-251 NLLGTGMFILIA
+251 NLIGTGIFILIA
-263 LLTPYIEWIEK
+263 LLTPYVEWIEK
-274 ISSDPMAQIAI
+274 LSPDPMAQIAI
-285 SHIVFNVVS
+285 SHIVFNIVS
-294 TIVLFPFAKLLVKLS
+294 TVVMFPFAKALVKLS
-309 CLIVPGKDDS
+309 CLLVPGKDDS
-319 ESEMHCRF
+319 ESEMHCKF

-342 VGKEVA
+342 VSKEVA
-348 RMAKL
+348 RMAEL
-353 ARDNFETSAYALIN
+353 ARDNFETSAHALIN

-372 LDKVMEKE
+372 LDKVMENE
-380 EVINY
+380 EIINY

-419 IERVGDHATNLAEA
+419 IERVGDHAINLAEA
-433 AERNIGDGLT
+433 AQHNIGEGLK
-443 FSDAARDEL
+443 FSDPAREEL

-459 ITLLDR
+459 VTLLER
-465 SIEAFDRQSLGD
+465 SMAAFDNQSLSD
-477 GEAKEL
+477 NEAKEL

-490 DDLTLTCQ
+490 DDLTLECQ
-498 DAHIFRLNRN
+498 DSHIFRLNRK

-539 RSNNFKNT
+539 RSK
-547 LAFCRGMMYNI
+547 
-558 NRTFV
+558 
-563 RTKIQHS
+563 
-570 ERTEQYGRQTE
+570 
-581 SA
+581 

>member
-1 MSIANILS
+1 MSVANILS

-79 MTLAQ
+79 MSLAQ

-109 VAAAS
+109 VAAAA

-128 LVKNLGSIFTGFGL
+128 VVKNLGAIFTGFGL
-142 LFLGIDLMSDSM
+142 LFLGIDMMSDSM
-154 APLRESAGFMNFIVA
+154 APLRDSAGFMNFIVT
-169 VSDSPLRPLFGILLG
+169 VSESPLRPLFGIILG

-251 NLLGTGMFILIA
+251 NLIGTGIFILIA
-263 LLTPYIEWIEK
+263 LLTPYVEWIEK
-274 ISSDPMAQIAI
+274 LSPDPMAQIAI
-285 SHIVFNVVS
+285 SHIVFNIVS
-294 TIVLFPFAKLLVKLS
+294 TVVMFPFAKVLVKLS
-309 CLIVPGKDDS
+309 CLLVPGKDDG
-319 ESEMHCRF
+319 ESEMHCKF

-342 VGKEVA
+342 VSKEVA

-353 ARDNFETSAYALIN
+353 ARDNFETSAHALIN

-372 LDKVMEKE
+372 LDKVMENE
-380 EVINY
+380 EIINY

-419 IERVGDHATNLAEA
+419 IERVGDHAINLAEA
-433 AERNIGDGLT
+433 AQHNIGEGLK
-443 FSDAARDEL
+443 FSDPAREEL

-459 ITLLDR
+459 VTLLER
-465 SIEAFDRQSLGD
+465 SMAAFDNQSLSD
-477 GEAKEL
+477 NEAKEL

-490 DDLTLTCQ
+490 DDLTLECQ
-498 DAHIFRLNRN
+498 NSHIFRLNRK

-539 RSNNFKNT
+539 RSK
-547 LAFCRGMMYNI
+547 
-558 NRTFV
+558 
-563 RTKIQHS
+563 
-570 ERTEQYGRQTE
+570 
-581 SA
+581 

>member
-1 MSIANILS
+1 MSVANILS

-79 MTLAQ
+79 MSLAQ

-128 LVKNLGSIFTGFGL
+128 VVKNLGAIFTGFGL
-142 LFLGIDLMSDSM
+142 LFLGIDMMSDSM
-154 APLRESAGFMNFIVA
+154 APLRESAGFMNFIVT
-169 VSDSPLRPLFGILLG
+169 VSESPLRPLFGIILG

-251 NLLGTGMFILIA
+251 NLIGTGIFILIA
-263 LLTPYIEWIEK
+263 LLTPYVEWIEK
-274 ISSDPMAQIAI
+274 LSPDPMAQIAI
-285 SHIVFNVVS
+285 SHIVFNIVS
-294 TIVLFPFAKLLVKLS
+294 TVVMFPFAKALVKLS
-309 CLIVPGKDDS
+309 CLLVPGKDDS
-319 ESEMHCRF
+319 ESEMHCKF
-327 IDDRLLNTPPFAVMQ
+327 IDDRLLNMPPFAVMQ
-342 VGKEVA
+342 VSKEVA

-353 ARDNFETSAYALIN
+353 ARDNFETSAHALIN

-372 LDKVMEKE
+372 LDKVMENE
-380 EVINY
+380 EIINY

-419 IERVGDHATNLAEA
+419 IERVGDHAINLAEA
-433 AERNIGDGLT
+433 AQHNIGEGLK
-443 FSDAARDEL
+443 FSDSAREEL

-459 ITLLDR
+459 VTLLER
-465 SIEAFDRQSLGD
+465 SMAAFDNQSLSD
-477 GEAKEL
+477 NEAKEL

-490 DDLTLTCQ
+490 DDLTLECQ
-498 DAHIFRLNRN
+498 DSHIFRLNRK

-539 RSNNFKNT
+539 RSK
-547 LAFCRGMMYNI
+547 
-558 NRTFV
+558 
-563 RTKIQHS
+563 
-570 ERTEQYGRQTE
+570 
-581 SA
+581 

>member
-1 MSIANILS
+1 MSVANILS

-79 MTLAQ
+79 MSLAQ

-109 VAAAS
+109 VAAAA

-128 LVKNLGSIFTGFGL
+128 VVKNLGAIFTGFGL
-142 LFLGIDLMSDSM
+142 LFLGIDMMSDSM
-154 APLRESAGFMNFIVA
+154 APLRESAGFMNFIVT
-169 VSDSPLRPLFGILLG
+169 VSESPLRPLFGIILG

-251 NLLGTGMFILIA
+251 NLIGTGIFILIA
-263 LLTPYIEWIEK
+263 LLAPYVEWIEK
-274 ISSDPMAQIAI
+274 LSPDPMAQIAI
-285 SHIVFNVVS
+285 SHIVFNIVS
-294 TIVLFPFAKLLVKLS
+294 TVVMFPFANVLVKLS
-309 CLIVPGKDDS
+309 CLLVPGKDDS
-319 ESEMHCRF
+319 ESEMHCKF

-342 VGKEVA
+342 VSKEVA

-353 ARDNFETSAYALIN
+353 ARDNFETSAHALIN

-372 LDKVMEKE
+372 LDKVMENE
-380 EVINY
+380 EIINY

-419 IERVGDHATNLAEA
+419 IERVGDHAINLAEA
-433 AERNIGDGLT
+433 AQHNIGEGLK
-443 FSDAARDEL
+443 FSDPAREEL

-459 ITLLDR
+459 VTLLER
-465 SIEAFDRQSLGD
+465 SMAAFDNQSLSD
-477 GEAKEL
+477 DEAKEL

-490 DDLTLTCQ
+490 DDLTLECQ
-498 DAHIFRLNRN
+498 DSHIFRLNRK

-539 RSNNFKNT
+539 RSK
-547 LAFCRGMMYNI
+547 
-558 NRTFV
+558 
-563 RTKIQHS
+563 
-570 ERTEQYGRQTE
+570 
-581 SA
+581 

>member
-1 MSIANILS
+1 MSVANILS

-79 MTLAQ
+79 MSLAQ

-114 VLVGVILMLASKKT
+114 LLVGVLVMHVSKKT
-128 LVKNLGSIFTGFGL
+128 VVKNLGAIFTGFGL
-142 LFLGIDLMSDSM
+142 LFLGIDMMSDSM
-154 APLRESAGFMNFIVA
+154 APLRESAGFMNFIVT
-169 VSDSPLRPLFGILLG
+169 VSESPLRPLFGIILG

-251 NLLGTGMFILIA
+251 NLIGTGIFILIA
-263 LLTPYIEWIEK
+263 LLTPYVEWIEK
-274 ISSDPMAQIAI
+274 LSPDPMAQIAI
-285 SHIVFNVVS
+285 SHIVFNIVS
-294 TIVLFPFAKLLVKLS
+294 TVVMFPFAKALVKLS
-309 CLIVPGKDDS
+309 CLLVPGKDDS
-319 ESEMHCRF
+319 ESEMHCKF

-342 VGKEVA
+342 VSKEVA

-353 ARDNFETSAYALIN
+353 ARDNFETSAHALIN

-372 LDKVMEKE
+372 LDKVMENE
-380 EVINY
+380 EIINY

-419 IERVGDHATNLAEA
+419 IERVGDHAINLAEA
-433 AERNIGDGLT
+433 AQHNIGEGLK
-443 FSDAARDEL
+443 FSDSAREEL

-459 ITLLDR
+459 VTLLER
-465 SIEAFDRQSLGD
+465 SMAAFDNQSLSD
-477 GEAKEL
+477 NEAKEL

-490 DDLTLTCQ
+490 DDLTLECQ
-498 DAHIFRLNRN
+498 DSHIFRLNRK

-539 RSNNFKNT
+539 RSK
-547 LAFCRGMMYNI
+547 
-558 NRTFV
+558 
-563 RTKIQHS
+563 
-570 ERTEQYGRQTE
+570 
-581 SA
+581 